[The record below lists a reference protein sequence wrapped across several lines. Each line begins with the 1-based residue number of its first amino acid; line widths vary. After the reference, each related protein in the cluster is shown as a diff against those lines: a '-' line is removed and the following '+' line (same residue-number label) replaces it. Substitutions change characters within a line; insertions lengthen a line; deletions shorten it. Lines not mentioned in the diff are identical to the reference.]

1 MYKVVGYYDDIY
13 PIQVGEYDTLDEA
26 KKRKVEALEKFDVV
40 TIWYEGEEVKWN
52 YLW

>member
-26 KKRKVEALEKFDVV
+26 QTRKIEACEQFYTVKIFR
-40 TIWYEGEEVKWN
+40 EGEEVKWH
-52 YLW
+52 